1 MTNMKKKKAIILN
14 HMFTGDFL
22 NDNIGHEVIN
32 LFVDDK
38 EKHYVYLCK
47 DGKFSR
53 EDVDIENSYV
63 VQVFR
68 PEKQYILC
76 KYKVWQP
83 DLLY

>member
-1 MTNMKKKKAIILN
+1 MKKKKAIILN